1 VAAVDDIDEIVVW
14 VRTHGPAPLPLD
26 GWDRASTWGWD
37 DATGSLYAHLWR
49 NTDEPAKS
57 SAIWIGPDDY
67 TSAITL
73 PETLAQHIALAVDCS
88 PWSVIT
94 ALDEIVDQDEDRSEK
109 GDDASADQ
117 RATVVTIT
125 EGHVI
130 RWPPSFGSRRKR
142 TA

>member
-1 VAAVDDIDEIVVW
+1 VDDLDEIVAW

-37 DATGSLYAHLWR
+37 EATGSLYACLWR
-49 NTDEPAKS
+49 NTDDPAKPP
-57 SAIWIGPDDY
+57 AVRIAPDDY
-67 TSAITL
+67 TPAITF
-73 PETLAQHIALAVDCS
+73 PEVLAQHVALAVDCS

-94 ALDEIVDQDEDRSEK
+94 ALDEIVDQDEDRSGMG
-109 GDDASADQ
+109 GDTSANQ
-117 RATVVTIT
+117 PATVVTMT

-130 RWPPSFGSRRKR
+130 RWPPSFGSKRQR

>member
-1 VAAVDDIDEIVVW
+1 MDDLDEIVAW

-49 NTDEPAKS
+49 NTDDPAKPP
-57 SAIWIGPDDY
+57 AIRIGPDDY
-67 TSAITL
+67 TPAITF
-73 PETLAQHIALAVDCS
+73 PEVLAQHIALAVDCS

-94 ALDEIVDQDEDRSEK
+94 AIDEIVDQDEDRSAT
-109 GDDASADQ
+109 GNYSSANH
-117 RATVVTIT
+117 AGTVVTMT
-125 EGHVI
+125 EGHEI
-130 RWPPSFGSRRKR
+130 WWPPSFGSRRNR